1 MRFTAK
7 DARGRKQTF
16 NITEVRTL
24 RPRLYRDDEDKKSE
38 DLSEIEERLDELE
51 KRLNEL
57 EKSEEPEPSDEDE
70 DEEELDEEEPSDD
83 DDLGSDEEEVPEKG
97 EDEEKVVDLG
107 DSVNKKPLYPSNR
120 LSSLRSVGAVAS
132 KQPVNDSA
140 DEGEDEIAKA
150 WAERLNSK

>member
-38 DLSEIEERLDELE
+38 DISEIEERLDELE

-83 DDLGSDEEEVPEKG
+83 DDLGSDDEEVSDKG

-107 DSVNKKPLYPSNR
+107 DSVNKKPLYPNNR
-120 LSSLRSVGAVAS
+120 LSSLRSVGAVVS
-132 KQPVNDSA
+132 KQSVNDSA

-150 WAERLNSK
+150 WAERLNK

>member
-1 MRFTAK
+1 MRFTAR

-38 DLSEIEERLDELE
+38 ELSEIEERLDELE

-70 DEEELDEEEPSDD
+70 EELDEEEPSDD
-83 DDLGSDEEEVPEKG
+83 DEEVSDKG

-120 LSSLRSVGAVAS
+120 LSSLRSVGAVVS

-150 WAERLNSK
+150 WAERLNK

>member
-16 NITEVRTL
+16 NITEIRTL
-24 RPRLYRDDEDKKSE
+24 RPRLYRDNEDKKSE
-38 DLSEIEERLDELE
+38 ELSEIEERLDELE
-51 KRLNEL
+51 KRINEL

-70 DEEELDEEEPSDD
+70 EELDEEEPSDD
-83 DDLGSDEEEVPEKG
+83 DLGSDDEEVSDKG

-120 LSSLRSVGAVAS
+120 LSSLRSVGAVVS

-150 WAERLNSK
+150 WAERLNK

>member
-38 DLSEIEERLDELE
+38 ELSEIEERLDELE

-70 DEEELDEEEPSDD
+70 EELDEEEPSDD
-83 DDLGSDEEEVPEKG
+83 DLGSDDEEVSEKG

-107 DSVNKKPLYPSNR
+107 DSVNKKPLYPNNR
-120 LSSLRSVGAVAS
+120 LSSLRSVGAVVS

-150 WAERLNSK
+150 WAERLNK

>member
-70 DEEELDEEEPSDD
+70 EELDEEEPSDD
-83 DDLGSDEEEVPEKG
+83 DLGSDDEEVSDKG

-107 DSVNKKPLYPSNR
+107 DSVNRKPLYPSNR
-120 LSSLRSVGAVAS
+120 LSSLRSVGAVVS

-150 WAERLNSK
+150 WAERLNK

>member
-38 DLSEIEERLDELE
+38 ELSEIEERLDELE

-83 DDLGSDEEEVPEKG
+83 DLGSDEEVSDKG

-107 DSVNKKPLYPSNR
+107 DSVNKKPLYPNNR
-120 LSSLRSVGAVAS
+120 LSSLRSVGAVVS
-132 KQPVNDSA
+132 KQSVNDSA

-150 WAERLNSK
+150 WAERLNK

>member
-38 DLSEIEERLDELE
+38 DISEIEERLDELE
-51 KRLNEL
+51 KRINEL

-83 DDLGSDEEEVPEKG
+83 DDLGSDDEEVSDKG

-120 LSSLRSVGAVAS
+120 LSSLRSVGAVVS
-132 KQPVNDSA
+132 KQSVNDSA
-140 DEGEDEIAKA
+140 DEEEDEIAKA
-150 WAERLNSK
+150 WAERLNK